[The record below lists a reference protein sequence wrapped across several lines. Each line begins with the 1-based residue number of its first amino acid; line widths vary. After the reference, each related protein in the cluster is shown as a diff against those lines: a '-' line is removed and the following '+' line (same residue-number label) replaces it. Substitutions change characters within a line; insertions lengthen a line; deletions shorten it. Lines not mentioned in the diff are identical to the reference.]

1 MIYVAEVGDTVVY
14 KGEKYEVV
22 KVSTR
27 ERPLSHISQDFTASS
42 SSGFKLELLGSLSY
56 QLDNG
61 LWITAFEAS
70 PYPDKGQV
78 PQIMPWLEDLEPLP
92 DNSTLLPAMMLL
104 GSVQYDKEK
113 FYGSSWKGKG
123 EYRGIMSNI
132 DRKYDRLDNMT
143 QQELEGKIPT
153 LKELEE
159 KLASGEIDEDQ
170 IGESKIDAIA
180 DFTNYGLLY
189 FAYVRVTY
197 PNLFKVWVSKNVP
210 KYLQHRIPFI

>member
-1 MIYVAEVGDTVVY
+1 
-14 KGEKYEVV
+14 
-22 KVSTR
+22 
-27 ERPLSHISQDFTASS
+27 
-42 SSGFKLELLGSLSY
+42 
-56 QLDNG
+56 
-61 LWITAFEAS
+61 
-70 PYPDKGQV
+70 
-78 PQIMPWLEDLEPLP
+78 
-92 DNSTLLPAMMLL
+92 
-104 GSVQYDKEK
+104 
-113 FYGSSWKGKG
+113 
-123 EYRGIMSNI
+123 
-132 DRKYDRLDNMT
+132 MT